1 MAPTKNI
8 THRKNYSSLLLAL
21 LITAVIVAAC
31 GGTAPAAAP
40 EQPAPAEEA
49 MPQQEAQNDEA
60 MADEA
65 MTEDAMMEKEAMA
78 DETMAENEAMA
89 DHTMTDQESMA
100 DDAMMEQEAMTDEA
114 MAENETMA
122 DDAMADDAMTESEPA
137 DLPAWYNIEL
147 TNVNTGEI
155 FKIADFHNKVVLV
168 ETMAVWCSNC
178 LRQQRE
184 VLALHSQLGDQP
196 DLVSVA
202 IDIDPNED
210 NETLKAHTDKNGFDW
225 VYAVAPGEVAS
236 EIGQLYGGQF
246 LNPPATPML
255 IIDRQGQAH
264 PLEFGPKSAQTLQEA
279 LAPFL
284 SEEG

>member
-31 GGTAPAAAP
+31 GGAAPAAAP

-49 MPQQEAQNDEA
+49 MPQQKAQSDEAMAEDAMTEDTMADEA
-60 MADEA
+60 MAD
-65 MTEDAMMEKEAMA
+65 DAMIEKEAMA
-78 DETMAENEAMA
+78 DHATTDQETMADDAMAEQDAMTDETMAENEAMA
-89 DHTMTDQESMA
+89 D
-100 DDAMMEQEAMTDEA
+100 EA
-114 MAENETMA
+114 MADN
-122 DDAMADDAMTESEPA
+122 AMAESEPA